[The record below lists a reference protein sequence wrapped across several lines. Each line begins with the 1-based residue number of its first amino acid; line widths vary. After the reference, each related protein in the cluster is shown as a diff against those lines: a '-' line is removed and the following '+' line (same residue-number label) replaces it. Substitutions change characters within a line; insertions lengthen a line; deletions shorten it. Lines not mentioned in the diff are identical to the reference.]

1 MENFMFPIIMLGRHL
16 NWWRYFDAIL
26 KERNKAST
34 YRERERSY
42 GNSTTVHQYQ
52 GQSG

>member
-1 MENFMFPIIMLGRHL
+1 MENLMFPIIMLAVT
-16 NWWRYFDAIL
+16 YFDSIL

-34 YRERERSY
+34 YGERERSY